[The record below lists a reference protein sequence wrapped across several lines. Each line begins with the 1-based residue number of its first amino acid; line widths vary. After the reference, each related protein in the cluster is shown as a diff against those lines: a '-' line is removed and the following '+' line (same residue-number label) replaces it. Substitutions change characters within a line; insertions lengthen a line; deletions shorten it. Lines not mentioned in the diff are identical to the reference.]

1 MGKISRVELQRVN
14 KVLRHTTGLN
24 QWLNTKS
31 VIEWFKSIKEKNS
44 KHFIKYDIKEFY
56 PSITETLLINAL
68 NWASQY
74 TKISQDKI
82 DIILHA
88 RKSFLFDN
96 ENPWIKR
103 NRTVQFDVPMGSLDG
118 AEICEICGLY
128 ILDKI
133 TTIINLENNGLYRD
147 DGLIVMSG
155 NGRQMDIMRKNLIA
169 VYKENG
175 LDITVEPHSK
185 RTSYLDIT
193 LDLENNTYEPFKKPN
208 SNVIYIDKGSNHPP
222 SIIRSLPKMISK
234 RLSSISV
241 NEEIFNRHKQTYENA
256 LKKSGYKEKLVF
268 DNTKSTV
275 TSINKRKRKILWYTP
290 PFNLNV
296 STNLARQFL
305 TLVKKHFNKDHK
317 LYSLFNKNNVKVSYS
332 CTRNM
337 KALIANSN
345 KSKLATNED
354 TPATKNCNCE
364 EGVICPLDG
373 NCLESTIVYKATV
386 KTIPENSC
394 KEYIGA
400 TEGTFKSRLYN
411 HTKSFRNREY
421 SNDTVLSK
429 HIWELRKRNKNFS
442 INWKILKKATRYKP
456 GANNCDLCTTEKVLI
471 AKADQKYSLNVRSE
485 LLAKCRHQV
494 KYLLSSQKGVT

>member
-1 MGKISRVELQRVN
+1 MLYNAFLTVKDHKECFPAGVPCRLINPAKSNMGKISRVELQRVN
-14 KVLRHTTGLN
+14 KILRHTTGLN
-24 QWLNTKS
+24 QWLNTNS
-31 VIEWFKSIKEKNS
+31 VIAWFKSIKEKNT

-193 LDLENNTYEPFKKPN
+193 LDLENNTYEPFIKPN
-208 SNVIYIDKGSNHPP
+208 SNVINIDKGSNHP
-222 SIIRSLPKMISK
+222 LP
-234 RLSSISV
+234 
-241 NEEIFNRHKQTYENA
+241 
-256 LKKSGYKEKLVF
+256 
-268 DNTKSTV
+268 
-275 TSINKRKRKILWYTP
+275 
-290 PFNLNV
+290 
-296 STNLARQFL
+296 
-305 TLVKKHFNKDHK
+305 
-317 LYSLFNKNNVKVSYS
+317 
-332 CTRNM
+332 
-337 KALIANSN
+337 
-345 KSKLATNED
+345 
-354 TPATKNCNCE
+354 
-364 EGVICPLDG
+364 
-373 NCLESTIVYKATV
+373 
-386 KTIPENSC
+386 
-394 KEYIGA
+394 
-400 TEGTFKSRLYN
+400 
-411 HTKSFRNREY
+411 
-421 SNDTVLSK
+421 
-429 HIWELRKRNKNFS
+429 
-442 INWKILKKATRYKP
+442 
-456 GANNCDLCTTEKVLI
+456 
-471 AKADQKYSLNVRSE
+471 
-485 LLAKCRHQV
+485 
-494 KYLLSSQKGVT
+494 

>member
-14 KVLRHTTGLN
+14 KVLRHMTGLN

-208 SNVIYIDKGSNHPP
+208 SNVIYIDKGSNHP
-222 SIIRSLPKMISK
+222 LP
-234 RLSSISV
+234 
-241 NEEIFNRHKQTYENA
+241 
-256 LKKSGYKEKLVF
+256 
-268 DNTKSTV
+268 
-275 TSINKRKRKILWYTP
+275 
-290 PFNLNV
+290 
-296 STNLARQFL
+296 
-305 TLVKKHFNKDHK
+305 
-317 LYSLFNKNNVKVSYS
+317 
-332 CTRNM
+332 
-337 KALIANSN
+337 
-345 KSKLATNED
+345 
-354 TPATKNCNCE
+354 
-364 EGVICPLDG
+364 
-373 NCLESTIVYKATV
+373 
-386 KTIPENSC
+386 
-394 KEYIGA
+394 
-400 TEGTFKSRLYN
+400 
-411 HTKSFRNREY
+411 
-421 SNDTVLSK
+421 
-429 HIWELRKRNKNFS
+429 
-442 INWKILKKATRYKP
+442 
-456 GANNCDLCTTEKVLI
+456 
-471 AKADQKYSLNVRSE
+471 
-485 LLAKCRHQV
+485 
-494 KYLLSSQKGVT
+494 